1 MTTGTANDRNGGCHD
16 ERTGTADSE
25 LLIDSARR
33 ESIGPRLHAMTE
45 RDARQRRELAKVQ
58 GWNDSAPFLR
68 SAPEGGHYSADVWSH
83 RERLTP
89 HGVATIPGYMPTSEQ
104 VEDLANGLIP
114 PTVRVRRRNQF
125 ASEIRPLSDFRPERE
140 ERRNGRQTTSTA
152 ATAETASATV
162 QPQLAH
168 DFTS

>member
-1 MTTGTANDRNGGCHD
+1 MTSA
-16 ERTGTADSE
+16 ERQIAR
-25 LLIDSARR
+25 LLVDSARR
-33 ESIGPRLHAMTE
+33 ERLGHRLHAMTE

-58 GWNDSAPFLR
+58 GWNDTAPFLR
-68 SAPEGGHYSADVWSH
+68 SAPQGGHYSADVWSH

-114 PTVRVRRRNQF
+114 PTVRVRRRGQF

-140 ERRNGRQTTSTA
+140 VRQERQTSQA
-152 ATAETASATV
+152 PQAPEVASLPSIHIGA
-162 QPQLAH
+162 
-168 DFTS
+168 DDN

>member
-1 MTTGTANDRNGGCHD
+1 VNSA
-16 ERTGTADSE
+16 ERAI
-25 LLIDSARR
+25 LKQIVDSAAR
-33 ESIGPRLHAMTE
+33 ERIGPRLHALCE
-45 RDARQRRELAKVQ
+45 RDARQRRELARVQ

-89 HGVATIPGYMPTSEQ
+89 HGVATIPGYMPTSDQ

-125 ASEIRPLSDFRPERE
+125 ASEIRPLSDFAPERDA
-140 ERRNGRQTTSTA
+140 RRTAQTTGAAQTPDTA
-152 ATAETASATV
+152 RVSHG
-162 QPQLAH
+162 H
-168 DFTS
+168 DFTA

>member
-1 MTTGTANDRNGGCHD
+1 
-16 ERTGTADSE
+16 
-25 LLIDSARR
+25 
-33 ESIGPRLHAMTE
+33 MTE

-125 ASEIRPLSDFRPERE
+125 ASEIRPLSDFRPERDS
-140 ERRNGRQTTSTA
+140 RRSP
-152 ATAETASATV
+152 ATAGVAETPETARITHG
-162 QPQLAH
+162 H
-168 DFTS
+168 D

>member
-1 MTTGTANDRNGGCHD
+1 MNAQ
-16 ERTGTADSE
+16 ERQIAR

-33 ESIGPRLHAMTE
+33 EAIGPRLHAMTE

-125 ASEIRPLSDFRPERE
+125 ASEILPLSHFRPERE

-168 DFTS
+168 DFTA